1 MAYPSFNDDDFD
13 LLKKI
18 ATNTAEMAE
27 GGISANNPLLN
38 GYRLAG
44 SRTIIPYDMGSGTV
58 IDVEKPDNVKSVTSN
73 VTLTFSNATPAIEK
87 EFRLTLNADGT
98 ARTVTIPSSYSINR
112 QGTITSVVV
121 PASGTLIL
129 GFIYTG
135 TRWNVVG
142 DPVYGFNLGPS
153 LADGTYAG
161 ITEPGV
167 AGAALA
173 FGDICYFNNND
184 SRWEL
189 VDANDADGYNK
200 KLGMCVQGAAADGD
214 ATTML
219 LIGKIRADA
228 KFPDMV
234 GLIGAPVFM
243 SETAGEIA
251 TVAPVTAAAAVRIVG
266 FPNSADELF
275 FSPSPDTIVLS

>member
-142 DPVYGFNLGPS
+142 DPAALPARQHFEISFDPKAVCDGAVDRLFLFKIGDWAPNGINI
-153 LADGTYAG
+153 LAWRLSFEADPT
-161 ITEPGV
+161 TELDANAKLKRATAFIGVGSAEDMDVIQTTNGV
-167 AGAALA
+167 A
-173 FGDICYFNNND
+173 
-184 SRWEL
+184 SESTP
-189 VDANDADGYNK
+189 ANING
-200 KLGMCVQGAAADGD
+200 G
-214 ATTML
+214 
-219 LIGKIRADA
+219 
-228 KFPDMV
+228 
-234 GLIGAPVFM
+234 
-243 SETAGEIA
+243 A
-251 TVAPVTAAAAVRIVG
+251 TVANGQVVYLEFGTAYTEATHQIIFEMEYSIA
-266 FPNSADELF
+266 
-275 FSPSPDTIVLS
+275 

>member
-44 SRTIIPYDMGSGTV
+44 SRTLIPYDMGAGTV
-58 IDVEKPDNVKSVTSN
+58 IDVEKPDNIKSVTSN
-73 VTLTFSNATPAIEK
+73 VALTFSNATPAVEK

-135 TRWNVVG
+135 TRWNVIG
-142 DPVYGFNLGPS
+142 DP
-153 LADGTYAG
+153 
-161 ITEPGV
+161 
-167 AGAALA
+167 AALPA
-173 FGDICYFNNND
+173 RQHFEISFDPKAVCDGA
-184 SRWEL
+184 
-189 VDANDADGYNK
+189 VDRLFMFKIGAWAPNGINILAWRLSFEADPTTE
-200 KLGMCVQGAAADGD
+200 ADLD
-214 ATTML
+214 L
-219 LIGKIRADA
+219 KRADA
-228 KFPDMV
+228 V
-234 GLIGAPVFM
+234 IGVANAAVM
-243 SETAGEIA
+243 DVCDTTNGVSSESTPANINGGA
-251 TVAPVTAAAAVRIVG
+251 TVANGQVIYLEFGAAYTEANHQI
-266 FPNSADELF
+266 LF
-275 FSPSPDTIVLS
+275 EMEYSIA